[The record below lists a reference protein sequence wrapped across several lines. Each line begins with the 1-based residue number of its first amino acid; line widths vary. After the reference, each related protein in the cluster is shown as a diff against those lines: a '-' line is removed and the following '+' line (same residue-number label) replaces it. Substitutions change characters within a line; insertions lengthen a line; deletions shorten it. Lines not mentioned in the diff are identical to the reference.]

1 MRTIMT
7 ETVFLQIVFK
17 FVILLSIYSNRKMN
31 VDNYIGMLERLEIIP
46 EKDVKQICEK
56 VSFSLYRLK
65 KY

>member
-1 MRTIMT
+1 
-7 ETVFLQIVFK
+7 
-17 FVILLSIYSNRKMN
+17 MN